1 MEHEVEEQPW
11 DPMTGGASAIIGTLG
26 TVAMSVADFPVQT
39 LKALRIHPD
48 AVRRR
53 KSNPPAGEDQP
64 DVETSNEATD
74 SETQPQA
81 LESQTSL
88 QSTEPVRSG
97 TSTPSE
103 SSHKKHGSLGS
114 HRYDVLGAL
123 GEGRPSSPGKD
134 SPERSR
140 DNSRTRPRSASIAKE
155 VVQNNFDLEAITDT
169 GKGVYRMVG
178 GISKSPMDFM
188 VCRSSA
194 RDVVSTC

>member
-1 MEHEVEEQPW
+1 VEEQPW
-11 DPMTGGASAIIGTLG
+11 DPMTGGASAIIGTMG

-48 AVRRR
+48 AERRR
-53 KSNPPAGEDQP
+53 KSIPPAGEDHP
-64 DVETSNEATD
+64 DAETSNEATN
-74 SETQPQA
+74 SETPPPA
-81 LESQTSL
+81 LESQISS
-88 QSTEPVRSG
+88 QSTGSARSE
-97 TSTPSE
+97 TSTPSD
-103 SSHKKHGSLGS
+103 SSQKKYSS
-114 HRYDVLGAL
+114 RNNHRYDVLGAL
-123 GEGRPSSPGKD
+123 REGRPSSPAIA

-188 VCRSSA
+188 VC
-194 RDVVSTC
+194 